1 MATHSRDERVEL
13 NKFVL
18 LRASKQWMVEQS
30 HWTGDL
36 TSWDHMTLF
45 GKMFMFERD

>member
-13 NKFVL
+13 NMFEL